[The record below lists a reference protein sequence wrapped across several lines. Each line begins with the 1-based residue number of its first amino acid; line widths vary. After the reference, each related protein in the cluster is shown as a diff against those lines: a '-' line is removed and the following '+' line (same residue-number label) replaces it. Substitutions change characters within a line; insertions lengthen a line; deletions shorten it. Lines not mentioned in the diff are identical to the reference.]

1 MSATLDTGVALDNTM
16 GAMFIGVIVSGVLHG
31 VCLVQAYMYFTN
43 YRQDPWFIRAMVMIT
58 CTFDAIHLSFI
69 THSLYHYLIS
79 SYHDE
84 LQLQKVV
91 WSIIMEALLTG
102 VNGGIVQTFYTY
114 RVWKLSKRNYFLS
127 GFILFLILATTGSG
141 TAWVVLG
148 MQSKTYRELL
158 EITPLT
164 ITINALSTAVDI
176 LIAASLCWFLHR
188 SRTGFKRSDTIITKL
203 MVWII
208 NTGMLTTIC
217 AVSSLIALVVSPNTL
232 IYATFYFCIGRF
244 YTNSFLGTLNARR
257 SISGSTQP
265 SERDT
270 SNMVMSIPSSVL
282 NGRKTQDIAIRID
295 TTQEAMMDSDR
306 QNKVSPN
313 QMANGDRHGADHEA
327 LTDDEETGS
336 TRKSGRL

>member
-31 VCLVQAYMYFTN
+31 LCLMQAFIYFTS
-43 YRQDPWFIRAMVMIT
+43 YKEDPWYIRWMVITT

-69 THSLYHYLIS
+69 THSLYHYLVS

-84 LQLQKVV
+84 LELQKIV
-91 WSIIMEALLTG
+91 WTIIMEALLTG
-102 VNGGIVQTFYTY
+102 VNAGLVQTFYTY
-114 RVWKLSKRNYFLS
+114 RVWKLSKCNYFLS
-127 GFILFLILATTGSG
+127 GFILLLIVATTASG

-148 MQSKTYRELL
+148 MQARTYRELL
-158 EITPLT
+158 KINPLT

-176 LIAASLCWFLHR
+176 LIAVSLCYFLHS

-203 MVWII
+203 MVFVV

-244 YTNSFLGTLNARR
+244 YTNSFLATLNARR
-257 SISGSTQP
+257 SISGSTQAT
-265 SERDT
+265 ENT
-270 SNMVMSIPSSVL
+270 SHMVMSIPTSVL
-282 NGRKTQDIAIRID
+282 NGRKAQQDIAIRIE
-295 TTQEAMMDSDR
+295 TTQEAVGDADR
-306 QNKVSPN
+306 EEKTSQGQLSST
-313 QMANGDRHGADHEA
+313 GRHGADHDIS
-327 LTDDEETGS
+327 TDDEETAS
-336 TRKSGRL
+336 TRKAGRL